1 MLVHLLEIC
10 FKRPLVCRFDIT
22 KKMFIAFI
30 SLDAYVFAYI
40 LMSRNMII
48 LYFLFAL
55 FHVSVVALILSSAT
69 VLFFL

>member
-22 KKMFIAFI
+22 EKMFITFN
-30 SLDAYVFAYI
+30 SLYAYVFAYI

-48 LYFLFAL
+48 LYFLFAR
-55 FHVSVVALILSSAT
+55 FHVSSIALILSGAT